1 MEHSHV
7 GSEPAAS
14 EPTGRV
20 AADRPGLLR
29 LVWQL
34 GALDGTATGVELR
47 IAERRRA
54 LSGPGEVG
62 TTPQRAGCSRKC
74 KAAVTTP

>member
-7 GSEPAAS
+7 VSEPAAS

-20 AADRPGLLR
+20 AVDRPGLLR

-34 GALDGTATGVELR
+34 GALDGTATGVELQ
-47 IAERRRA
+47 IAERSQA
-54 LSGPGEVG
+54 VSDPGEVG
-62 TTPQRAGCSRKC
+62 TSP
-74 KAAVTTP
+74 